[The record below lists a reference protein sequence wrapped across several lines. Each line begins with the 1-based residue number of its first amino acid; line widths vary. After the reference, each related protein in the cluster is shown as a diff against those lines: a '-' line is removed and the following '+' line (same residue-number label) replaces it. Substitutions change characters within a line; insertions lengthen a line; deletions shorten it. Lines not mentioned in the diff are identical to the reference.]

1 MKIVAAISH
10 TLFRAQEEEYQERVL
25 SPEDWADS
33 FVVSNT
39 ARWNMNHWIPHAV
52 AADYALTP
60 DHDDRWRT
68 GGSVDQIV
76 AESELDEESL
86 KQGVL
91 RFIADRDQR
100 FARMNR
106 LLSGVRASEETDD
119 SIES

>member
-1 MKIVAAISH
+1 M
-10 TLFRAQEEEYQERVL
+10 
-25 SPEDWADS
+25 
-33 FVVSNT
+33 
-39 ARWNMNHWIPHAV
+39 
-52 AADYALTP
+52 
-60 DHDDRWRT
+60 
-68 GGSVDQIV
+68 DQIV

-86 KQGVL
+86 NQGVL